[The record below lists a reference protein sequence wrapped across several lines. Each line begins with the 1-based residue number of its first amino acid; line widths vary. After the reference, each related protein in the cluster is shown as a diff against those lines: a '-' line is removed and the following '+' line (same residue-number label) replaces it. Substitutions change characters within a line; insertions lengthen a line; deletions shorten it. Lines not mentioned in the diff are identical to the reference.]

1 MKLMLCV
8 LLTLMAAP
16 AVALESPAREFS
28 AEVVSR
34 DSHGETATTVARLY
48 AAHGKVRI
56 ETVETFKDYYLI
68 DQDAPSALLVRPG
81 QRVFLKARQSSPL
94 TQVFVPVDASD
105 PCRQW
110 RRAAQD
116 ADGGRD
122 LADWRCERIK
132 GSHYRIAD
140 DEQRFIDAR
149 LGFPVKVISADGTS
163 LRLEHIRE
171 TAQAADL
178 FIVPV
183 GLREFDPRE
192 LVERIKQSD
201 VWAAPPTP

>member
-1 MKLMLCV
+1 MKLMLFL
-8 LLTLMAAP
+8 LLTLTAA
-16 AVALESPAREFS
+16 AAMALESPAREFS
-28 AEVVSR
+28 AELVSR
-34 DSHGETATTVARLY
+34 DSRGESATTVGRVY

-56 ETVETFKDYYLI
+56 ETVETPQDYYLI

-81 QRVFLKARQSSPL
+81 QRVYLKARQSSAL
-94 TQVFVPVDASD
+94 TQMFVPVDAAD
-105 PCRQW
+105 PCSRW

-122 LADWRCERIK
+122 MADWRCERIK
-132 GSHYRIAD
+132 PSTYRID
-140 DEQRFIDAR
+140 GEQRFIDPR

-171 TAQAADL
+171 TTQAADL
-178 FIVPV
+178 FTLPP

-192 LVERIKQSD
+192 LVERIKHSD
-201 VWAAPPTP
+201 VWAAPPDP